1 MKLVTYR
8 TKKGYRLGAVTEDYV
23 LDLNK
28 ALGSKLSMLDLLDMG
43 GKEWRRLE
51 RR

>member
-8 TKKGYRLGAVTEDYV
+8 TKKGYRLGAVIEGYV

-28 ALGSKLSMLDLLDMG
+28 AL
-43 GKEWRRLE
+43 
-51 RR
+51 